1 MAHFESNGCRW
12 LIRLC
17 CIGAPSTATHPLQPL
32 LAFRRLC
39 SAPQPPTRS
48 PCRWPDSKR
57 LLVEPQSIR
66 PTPHRCTAAAS
77 AAAAAAGH
85 SSPPIVSM
93 SMRAPAPVAVSLNEE
108 SVPVTAAL
116 FVYMLL
122 PSALLFLGALLTS
135 LLLSNLA
142 LSYSCHQNVW
152 AFLWGC
158 VLLFYVW
165 VFYHFFVLFGPRG
178 WTNLTSKLA
187 LFALLAVALG
197 LWLAFGHLTLRD
209 HVDGECVR
217 THSPTHTLDGD
228 SRHGP

>member
-1 MAHFESNGCRW
+1 M
-12 LIRLC
+12 
-17 CIGAPSTATHPLQPL
+17 
-32 LAFRRLC
+32 
-39 SAPQPPTRS
+39 
-48 PCRWPDSKR
+48 
-57 LLVEPQSIR
+57 
-66 PTPHRCTAAAS
+66 
-77 AAAAAAGH
+77 
-85 SSPPIVSM
+85 
-93 SMRAPAPVAVSLNEE
+93 
-108 SVPVTAAL
+108 TAAL

-142 LSYSCHQNVW
+142 LSYSCHQHVW

-217 THSPTHTLDGD
+217 THTHPRTRWQAIHGMGHERRRWTRRRCGRCRNRPADATVSSHAAPLLPSVRLLLSPSVWQCVSLSAHRRFGVHLQLLPVHHSHCDGQP
-228 SRHGP
+228 RTEPLAQPTNRTTVRRCVNWCAVRVELI